1 MLATIA
7 AWFTS
12 TLLPLLLQWLLVEV
26 FLGAATY
33 AVNEFFVDVVIKGG
47 FQNFTGLTTY
57 LSSLVNSNIGEF
69 PAIDLFLTIRIIAF
83 FIIALNMIVSGI
95 RMMTASATGRAP
107 ESPVAFFARCAVA
120 IIAIVLYPT
129 IIDLVTKIMNAF
141 LASPLFDVN
150 TAGSATFSAT
160 SQANGIFSTIENIAD
175 NGIGGVFISI
185 AVAIVFLKDIAFA
198 AIIYIERYVSFALYL
213 SLGPICIALYP
224 SEAQK
229 NVFGEWLKGILS
241 QMFTIL
247 LSIMCITLFCR
258 QVYSMQYLDINT
270 EIGVNKTVQLVF
282 AMALLELVK
291 NSEQIVNMFGFR
303 TIPSGDTARMFL
315 SGVAGTFVGFS
326 KASSALKKGESNL
339 NAARAKTFGTGQAPK
354 FESKNIATG
363 GSEMGVS
370 MSKFDPK
377 AKLSGADATLN
388 AINKNGG
395 APLSEKQMDKL
406 AKDITGKN
414 NTLSNFFGPGNN
426 SLKDKY
432 GLGTKDYD
440 EVRKGIAEANNQY
453 KSLNKTLSTDHPDA
467 QACLNMRSNTNGL
480 VGVGQASKLY
490 FPPDKK
496 GFSEDNPN
504 ADGSFMQAY
513 MFKAKKAG
521 QKDSEA
527 ETYVQYQQ
535 VRRREDGTIV
545 PIQNVDPNLMRE
557 AQSMPIVPHQNTSAQ
572 ARENIEKNIRN
583 KDEYKGLTDEQL
595 QSNPTYQSEVA
606 QTLNDPNAFDKI
618 NYENQIK
625 NNEKAKANI
634 ESSVRNSDKYKNFT
648 DDQLQTNGAYQED
661 LQKAFSNSGIQG
673 ENTYSMPIKNS
684 VGNQNESG
692 QLVQLGVK
700 ELCGNEAICTNTGVT
715 EIPYDYVRQEF
726 VQNKDGDFELK
737 STLGNEIF
745 DKNGEST
752 SYSIDENGNMH
763 STTNVN
769 ITGSANLDKEYVETS
784 PIEYPDMSNQYREST
799 IVEHQES
806 NYSQTDYHES
816 KEEKIV
822 ERPQLDQPESV
833 DIANDETIYV
843 DDEGNSTVHPEK
855 LNPKVIYMTPTKP
868 ESDGEPNVENS
879 KKPKDEN
886 KTSDGEGDEE

>member
-1 MLATIA
+1 MFATIA

-33 AVNEFFVDVVIKGG
+33 AVNEFFMDVVIKGG

-57 LSSLVNSNIGEF
+57 LSSLVNSDIGAL
-69 PAIDLFLTIRIIAF
+69 PAIDLFLTIRIIAI
-83 FIIALNMIVSGI
+83 FIIALNMIISGI
-95 RMMTASATGRAP
+95 RMMTASTTGRAP
-107 ESPVAFFARCAVA
+107 ESPVAFFVRCAVA

-129 IIDLVTKIMNAF
+129 IIDLVTEIMNAF
-141 LASPLFDVN
+141 LVSPLFDVN
-150 TAGSATFSAT
+150 TAGLATFSAT

-175 NGIGGVFISI
+175 NGIGGVFIGI
-185 AVAIVFLKDIAFA
+185 TVAIVFLKDIAFA

-213 SLGPICIALYP
+213 LLGPICIALYP

-229 NVFGEWLKGILS
+229 NIFGEWLKGILS

-258 QVYSMQYLDINT
+258 QVYSMHFLDINT

-315 SGVAGTFVGFS
+315 GGVAGTFTGFS
-326 KASSALKKGESNL
+326 KASSALKKGESNW
-339 NAARAKTFGTGQAPK
+339 NGAKAKTFGTGQAPK

-370 MSKFDPK
+370 MKTKDSQ
-377 AKLSGADATLN
+377 AKLSGADAALN
-388 AINKNGG
+388 AIRKNNGV
-395 APLSEKQMDKL
+395 PLDDKQIDNL

-414 NTLSNFFGPGNN
+414 NSFFGINN
-426 SLKDKY
+426 NALKDKY
-432 GLGTKDYD
+432 GLGTNDYND
-440 EVRKGIAEANNQY
+440 VKKGIKKANDQY
-453 KSLNKTLSTDHPDA
+453 KSLNNTLSSDRPDA
-467 QACLNMRSNTNGL
+467 QACLNMRKNTDGL

-496 GFSEDNPN
+496 GFSEANPN

-545 PIQNVDPNLMRE
+545 PVQNANPNLMRE
-557 AQSMPIVPHQNTSAQ
+557 AQSMPIVPHQNTTEKAK
-572 ARENIEKNIRN
+572 ENIAKNIRYSEKY
-583 KDEYKGLTDEQL
+583 KDFTDEQLQSNQLYQNEVARATENPNAFDQFNYENQIRNNEKAQSNIEHAVRYSEKYKDFTDEQL
-595 QSNPTYQSEVA
+595 QSNPE
-606 QTLNDPNAFDKI
+606 
-618 NYENQIK
+618 
-625 NNEKAKANI
+625 
-634 ESSVRNSDKYKNFT
+634 
-648 DDQLQTNGAYQED
+648 YQED
-661 LQKAFSNSGIQG
+661 IQKAFNNSGIQG
-673 ENTYSMPIKNS
+673 ENTYSMPIKN
-684 VGNQNESG
+684 VIENRNENG
-692 QLVQLGVK
+692 QLMQFDTK
-700 ELCGNEAICTNTGVT
+700 EIRGNEALCTNMGFVQS
-715 EIPYDYVRQEF
+715 PFNYARQEF
-726 VQNKDGDFELK
+726 VQNENGDFELK
-737 STLGNEIF
+737 TTFGNEVF
-745 DKNGEST
+745 DEKGNST
-752 SYSIDENGNMH
+752 SYYVDENGDLH
-763 STTNVN
+763 SQMKVDVIGSLNV
-769 ITGSANLDKEYVETS
+769 DKELAETPMS
-784 PIEYPDMSNQYREST
+784 ENSYSSIEQ
-799 IVEHQES
+799 
-806 NYSQTDYHES
+806 S
-816 KEEKIV
+816 KNKELSGPGPAQIE
-822 ERPQLDQPESV
+822 QPESV
-833 DIANDETIYV
+833 DIANGATIYGN
-843 DDEGNSTVHPEK
+843 DEGDLSTHIDKLHTNTIYSPYNPDEK
-855 LNPKVIYMTPTKP
+855 ENHSNGSQNNGNPQ
-868 ESDGEPNVENS
+868 SGDS